1 MWISGG
7 RECQEEGISSAKA
20 WRWEC
25 AWIVPE
31 TGKMLGYLEGS
42 EQGDKTQRKWW
53 GVVGSG
59 RGQIL
64 WLCKL
69 CFDSDDMGATVVL

>member
-42 EQGDKTQRKWW
+42 EQGDKT
-53 GVVGSG
+53 
-59 RGQIL
+59 
-64 WLCKL
+64 
-69 CFDSDDMGATVVL
+69 